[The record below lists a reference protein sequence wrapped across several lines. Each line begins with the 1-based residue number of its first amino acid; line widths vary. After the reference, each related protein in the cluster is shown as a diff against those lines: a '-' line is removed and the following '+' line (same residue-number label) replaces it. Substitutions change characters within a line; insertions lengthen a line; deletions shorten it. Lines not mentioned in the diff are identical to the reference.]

1 MTRCQALRQ
10 ALKAPDR
17 PSRPTQGWLQSR
29 PVGVPVAALSG
40 LLLGTLSLMSSS
52 QSLANE
58 LAELN
63 TAEQIRQQQRL
74 AEQQREQQA
83 NTPDVRLA
91 TDQFAEL
98 SPAQLPESESPCFVI
113 NQIDLVSSSPEIDA
127 NDFRTIL
134 QPVKYG
140 EGRVLGRCLGTQGMR
155 YLYAQVQNRLIEQGY
170 ITSQISI
177 EAQDLTQGRLEL
189 TLHAGR
195 LSQIYRSPSSSPRV
209 QPRNAIPI
217 TQGQVL
223 NLRDIEQGL
232 ENFRRLSSVDVK
244 IDLAPAHIT
253 GLRKTIGSSSP
264 TEQQM
269 QGYSDLVI
277 DWQQGRPIHLSLGI
291 DDTGSDSTG
300 KYQGSVGFTL
310 DNPLQINDTLQL
322 NYTASLDG
330 LNSANGQNDSLYAQY
345 SVPYGDWRFGTSF
358 NRYDYQQTIAGLNQ
372 PIIYAGESYQ
382 QAFSADRLLS
392 RGQQHKTQLN
402 LKLNRRQS
410 KNFIDEFEVEVQR
423 RRTAYWEA
431 GINHLHYLGRAS
443 SLSSELSYRKGI
455 GAFSALDA
463 PESLFN
469 EGRSRPS
476 VWLADLQLNHPFAL
490 LKQVFRYQ
498 LNWRGQY
505 SPTILIPQD
514 RFSIGGRFSVRG
526 FSGDQALAGD
536 QGFTLQQELNWN
548 IPLPNSSLYLGIDHG
563 WIGGESAIFNR
574 GTQLTGGVLGLRT
587 YYRQLSLD
595 AFVGRGLDAPE
606 GLSKQTVAGFNLN
619 LNF

>member
-1 MTRCQALRQ
+1 M
-10 ALKAPDR
+10 
-17 PSRPTQGWLQSR
+17 
-29 PVGVPVAALSG
+29 
-40 LLLGTLSLMSSS
+40 
-52 QSLANE
+52 
-58 LAELN
+58 
-63 TAEQIRQQQRL
+63 
-74 AEQQREQQA
+74 
-83 NTPDVRLA
+83 
-91 TDQFAEL
+91 
-98 SPAQLPESESPCFVI
+98 I

-170 ITSQISI
+170 ITSQISV
-177 EAQDLTQGRLEL
+177 EPQDLTQGRLVL

-195 LSQIYRSPSSSPRV
+195 LSQIYRSPSSSSRV
-209 QPRNAIPI
+209 QPHNAVPI
-217 TQGQVL
+217 KQGQVI

-232 ENFRRLSSVDVK
+232 ENFRRLSSVEVK
-244 IDLAPAHIT
+244 IDLAPAHVAGFGNT
-253 GLRKTIGSSSP
+253 KRNKTALRTTADTP

-392 RGQQHKTQLN
+392 RGQQHKSQLN

-443 SLSSELSYRKGI
+443 SLNSELSYRKGI

-469 EGRSRPS
+469 EGRSRPA

-490 LKQVFRYQ
+490 LNQVFRYQ

-526 FSGDQALAGD
+526 FSGDQALAAD
-536 QGFTLQQELNWN
+536 QGYTLQQELNWN
-548 IPLPNSSLYLGIDHG
+548 TPLPNSSLYLGVDHG
-563 WIGGESAIFNR
+563 WIGGESALFNR